1 VLRFVVRRVLS
12 SALILAIVSAVT
24 FLLFFAVPGDPS
36 RLSCGKICTPAKL
49 AEIHHNLG
57 LDRPLVVQYAD
68 YMKGI
73 AVGRDVYESGDRLP
87 CPAPCFGYSFVNH
100 QPVWETFLD
109 RFPATASLAVGAALL
124 FLLVGVS
131 LGVLSAIYRGRA
143 LDKIAI
149 GLSLTGASLQIY
161 FIGVVAR
168 AFFVDKLR
176 WLPQPGYTP
185 LTKDP
190 AKWFSGLI
198 LPWLTLAFVSAAL
211 YARLSRASMV
221 EALQEDFVRTGRARG
236 LSSRSILFKHAGRA
250 AVTPV
255 ITVFGLDLAGLLGGA
270 IITESVFSI
279 QGVGRLAITSV
290 FNSDLPMIMATVL
303 LAAVVIVIANLV
315 VDVAYAFIDP
325 RVRIT

>member
-1 VLRFVVRRVLS
+1 MLRFVIRRLITSV
-12 SALILAIVSAVT
+12 LILAVVSAVT
-24 FLLFFAVPGDPS
+24 FFLFFAIPSDPG
-36 RLSCGKICTPAKL
+36 RLSCGKICAPSTL

-57 LDRPLVVQYAD
+57 LDRPVIVQYGD

-73 AVGRDVYESGDRLP
+73 VVGRDFTEHGDKQH

-100 QPVWETFLD
+100 QPVWQTFLD
-109 RFPATASLAVGAALL
+109 RFPATASLAIGAALL
-124 FLLVGVS
+124 FLVGGVT
-131 LGVLSAIYRGRA
+131 LGLISAVNRGKA
-143 LDKIAI
+143 FDKIAI

-185 LTKDP
+185 LTQDP
-190 AKWFSGLI
+190 VKWASGLL
-198 LPWLTLAFVSAAL
+198 LPWLVLAFVSAAL

-236 LSSRSILFKHAGRA
+236 LSARSIYLKHAGRA
-250 AVTPV
+250 AISPV
-255 ITVFGLDLAGLLGGA
+255 VTVFGLDLAGLLGGA

-290 FNSDLPMIMATVL
+290 FASDLPMIMATVL
-303 LAAVVIVIANLV
+303 LAAVVIVIANLI
-315 VDVAYAFIDP
+315 VDIAYALIDP
-325 RVRIT
+325 RVRIS

>member
-1 VLRFVVRRVLS
+1 MLRFVIRRLVTS
-12 SALILAIVSAVT
+12 VLILGVVSAVT
-24 FLLFFAVPGDPS
+24 FFLFFAVPGDPG
-36 RLSCGKICTPAKL
+36 RLACGKICTNEKL

-57 LDRPLVVQYAD
+57 LDRPVTVQYGE

-73 AVGRDVYESGDRLP
+73 VVGRDVLESGDKQR

-109 RFPATASLAVGAALL
+109 RFPATASLAIGAALL
-124 FLLVGVS
+124 FLIGGVT
-131 LGVLSAIYRGRA
+131 LGLLAAVNRGKA
-143 LDKIAI
+143 FDKIAI

-161 FIGVVAR
+161 FIGIVAR
-168 AFFVDKLR
+168 AFFVDKLQ

-185 LTKDP
+185 LTESP
-190 AKWFSGLI
+190 TKWFSGLI
-198 LPWLTLAFVSAAL
+198 LPWLVLAFVSAAL

-236 LSSRSILFKHAGRA
+236 LSARSIYLKHAGRA
-250 AVTPV
+250 AISPV
-255 ITVFGLDLAGLLGGA
+255 VTVFGLDLAGLLGGA

-290 FNSDLPMIMATVL
+290 FASDLPMIMATVL
-303 LAAVVIVIANLV
+303 LAAVVIVFANLV
-315 VDVAYAFIDP
+315 VDIAYALIDP
-325 RVRIT
+325 RVRIS

>member
-1 VLRFVVRRVLS
+1 MLRFVLRRSLTSVF
-12 SALILAIVSAVT
+12 ILAIVSAVT
-24 FLLFFAVPGDPS
+24 FFLFFAVPGDPG
-36 RLSCGKICTPAKL
+36 RLSCGKICTADKL

-57 LDRPLVVQYAD
+57 LDRPLVVQYGE

-73 AVGRDVYESGDRLP
+73 VAGRDVREGGDRQP

-109 RFPATASLAVGAALL
+109 RFPATASLAIGAALL
-124 FLLVGVS
+124 FLVGGVS
-131 LGVLSAIYRGRA
+131 LGLISAIYRGRA
-143 LDKIAI
+143 FDKIAI

-161 FIGVVAR
+161 FIGIVAR
-168 AFFVDKLR
+168 AFFVDKLQ

-185 LTKDP
+185 LTQDP
-190 AKWFSGLI
+190 VKWASGLL
-198 LPWLTLAFVSAAL
+198 LPWLVLAFVSAAL

-236 LSSRSILFKHAGRA
+236 LSARSIYLKHAGRA
-250 AVTPV
+250 AISPV

-270 IITESVFSI
+270 IITETVFSI
-279 QGVGRLAITSV
+279 HGVGQLAINSV
-290 FNSDLPMIMATVL
+290 FASDLPMIMATVL
-303 LAAVVIVIANLV
+303 LAAVVIVLANLV
-315 VDVAYAFIDP
+315 VDIAYAAIDP